1 MSKVE
6 QLVIVNHGKY
16 KNRIAVVLKDI
27 GESLEVK
34 FVPKPVENFLMK
46 NKVHLFF
53 INKDSKTNLNLVEQL
68 EGKIKKSKKDTDDF
82 VTELQEKFKNE
93 KQAGKRKT
101 KKKKSKKKSKTVKIK
116 KKHVKFLYLFI

>member
-1 MSKVE
+1 MKVE
-6 QLVIVNHGKY
+6 E
-16 KNRIAVVLKDI
+16 KNESNLKQDK
-27 GESLEVK
+27 SNN
-34 FVPKPVENFLMK
+34 P
-46 NKVHLFF
+46 
-53 INKDSKTNLNLVEQL
+53 Q
-68 EGKIKKSKKDTDDF
+68 SKKDTDEF

>member
-1 MSKVE
+1 MSKVD
-6 QLVIVNHGKY
+6 QLVVVNHGKY
-16 KNRIAVVLKDI
+16 KNRIAVILKDI
-27 GESLEVK
+27 GETLEVK

-53 INKDSKTNLNLVEQL
+53 INKDSSTNLELVTNL
-68 EGKIKKSKKDTDDF
+68 EGKVNNSKKDTDEF
-82 VTELQEKFKNE
+82 IKELQEKFKNE

>member
-6 QLVIVNHGKY
+6 QLVVVNHGKY
-16 KNRIAVVLKDI
+16 KDRIAVVLKDI

-46 NKVHLFF
+46 NKFHLFF
-53 INKDSKTNLNLVEQL
+53 INKDSSTNLNLVEQL
-68 EGKIKKSKKDTDDF
+68 EGKINNSKKDTDEF
-82 VTELQEKFKNE
+82 VKELQEKFKNE
-93 KQAGKRKT
+93 KQAGKRKS
-101 KKKKSKKKSKTVKIK
+101 KKKSKKKSKSIKIK

>member
-6 QLVIVNHGKY
+6 QLVVVNHGKY
-16 KNRIAVVLKDI
+16 KNRIAVVLKEL

-53 INKDSKTNLNLVEQL
+53 INKDSSTNLELVTNL
-68 EGKIKKSKKDTDDF
+68 EGKVNNSKKDTDEF
-82 VTELQEKFKNE
+82 IKELQEKFKNE
-93 KQAGKRKT
+93 KQAGKRKS
-101 KKKKSKKKSKTVKIK
+101 KKKSKKKSKSIKIK

>member
-6 QLVIVNHGKY
+6 QLVVVNHGKY
-16 KNRIAVVLKDI
+16 KDRIAVVLKDI

-46 NKVHLFF
+46 NKIHLFF
-53 INKDSKTNLNLVEQL
+53 INKDSRTNLNLVEQL
-68 EGKIKKSKKDTDDF
+68 EGKINNSKKDTDEF
-82 VTELQEKFKNE
+82 VKELQDKFKNE
-93 KQAGKRKT
+93 KQAGKRKS
-101 KKKKSKKKSKTVKIK
+101 KKKSKKKSKSIKIK

>member
-68 EGKIKKSKKDTDDF
+68 EGKIKKSKKDTDEF

-93 KQAGKRKT
+93 KVSA
-101 KKKKSKKKSKTVKIK
+101 
-116 KKHVKFLYLFI
+116 YLEI

>member
-6 QLVIVNHGKY
+6 QLVVVNHGKY
-16 KNRIAVVLKDI
+16 KDRIAVVLKDI

-53 INKDSKTNLNLVEQL
+53 INKDSSTNLELVTNL
-68 EGKIKKSKKDTDDF
+68 EGKVNNSKKDTDEF
-82 VTELQEKFKNE
+82 VKELQDKFKNE
-93 KQAGKRKT
+93 KQAGKRKS
-101 KKKKSKKKSKTVKIK
+101 KKKSKKKSKSIKIK